1 MRPATLC
8 VQLGTANDTNGAI
21 VPPIYQTATFEQPT
35 ATEFGNYDY
44 TRSGNP
50 TRTLVEEQLAR
61 LESGKYASAFAS
73 GMAALAA
80 LTHGLKSGEEIIA
93 GDDLYGGTVRLLER
107 VVSRHNVAVHYADTS
122 DIDAVRRLT
131 TARTRLILIETPS
144 NPLFRISD
152 ITQLRE
158 LAHSVGAILAVDNSM
173 LSPIFQKPLNLGADV
188 VIHSATKFL
197 CGHSDVTAGAVISND
212 REVHDAVAFQQNAQ
226 GAGLSPFE
234 SWLLL
239 RGLKTLSLRV
249 ERQNLSARRIA
260 EFLQEQPAV
269 SEVFYPGLESH
280 AGHAIHRRQ
289 ATGDGGVLS
298 FTTGDSDFSARV
310 VEATQ
315 LFRIAVSFGSVGSTI
330 SLPFRMSHASIPP
343 SLRNRLGPPED
354 LVRVSV
360 GIEDVNDL
368 IDDLGEA
375 FRVAETVRRTLVCRA
390 SAAEPG
396 NQQRPKYAPTTN

>member
-1 MRPATLC
+1 MKPATLC
-8 VQLGTANDTNGAI
+8 VQPGMANDANGAI
-21 VPPIYQTATFEQPT
+21 VPPIYQTATFEQPN
-35 ATEFGNYDY
+35 ASEFGNYDY

-61 LESGKYASAFAS
+61 LENGKYASAFAS

-80 LTHGLKSGEEIIA
+80 LTHGLTSGDEIIA

-107 VVSRHNVAVHYADTS
+107 VISRHDVVVRYADTS
-122 DIDAVRRLT
+122 DIDAVRPLIS
-131 TARTRLILIETPS
+131 ARTRLILIETPS

-152 ITQLRE
+152 IAQLSE

-173 LSPIFQKPLNLGADV
+173 LSPIFQKPLSLGADI

-212 REVHDAVAFQQNAQ
+212 TELHDAVAFQQNAQ

-260 EFLQEQPAV
+260 EFLQQQSAV
-269 SEVFYPGLESH
+269 SKVFYPGLENQD
-280 AGHAIHRRQ
+280 GYAIHQRQ

-298 FTTGDSDFSARV
+298 FTTGDSDFSARL
-310 VEATQ
+310 VEETR

-330 SLPFRMSHASIPP
+330 SLPCRMSHASIPP
-343 SLRNRLGPPED
+343 SLRHRLGPPED

-360 GIEDVNDL
+360 GIEDV
-368 IDDLGEA
+368 DDLLDDLREA
-375 FRVAETVRRTLVCRA
+375 FRVSEAVRRTLVCRA
-390 SAAEPG
+390 SAAEPWK
-396 NQQRPKYAPTTN
+396 QQRAKYAPTTN